1 MEIKEAEEVTQ
12 ESAEQDVSQQT
23 AAEAKE
29 VSKESIIEAM
39 SFIQYL
45 LSVRRALLEEVKAP
59 LDVIS
64 HILDHDLM
72 RFSL

>member
-1 MEIKEAEEVTQ
+1 M
-12 ESAEQDVSQQT
+12 SQQT

-29 VSKESIIEAM
+29 VPKKSIIEAM
-39 SFIQYL
+39 SLMEYL
-45 LSVRRALLEEVKAP
+45 LTVRRALLEEVKAP

-64 HILDHDLM
+64 HILDHDLL